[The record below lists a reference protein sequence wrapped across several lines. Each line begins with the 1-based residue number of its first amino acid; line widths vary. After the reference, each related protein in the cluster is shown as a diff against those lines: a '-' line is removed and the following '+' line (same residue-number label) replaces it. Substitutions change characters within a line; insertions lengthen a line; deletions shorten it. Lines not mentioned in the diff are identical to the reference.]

1 MSRLPSISAAIVAAL
16 SLAACTTRSPEALAE
31 HDPFEPSNRF
41 WFDATQKADK
51 YVAKPVAQAYVA
63 VVPEPARQGLHN
75 VLNTINQPVVFGN
88 EVLQGSPK
96 RAATTLGRFV
106 VNTTVGV
113 AGMVDVATKIGLPDD
128 DNDGGITFGK
138 WGLPEGPYLFLP
150 FLGPAPPRDLL
161 GRVADNYMQPITW
174 IKFPG
179 QHTLTYSILGANF
192 IDVRAANLDTLDQ
205 IERTSVDFYATTR
218 SLYRQHRAQQINGN
232 QAPTPQ
238 NLPNF

>member
-75 VLNTINQPVVFGN
+75 VLNNINQPVVFGN

-150 FLGPAPPRDLL
+150 LLGPAPPRDLL

-179 QHTLTYSILGANF
+179 RQTLTYSILGANF

-232 QAPTPQ
+232 QTPTPQ

>member
-1 MSRLPSISAAIVAAL
+1 MSRLPSIAAAILAAW

-31 HDPFEPSNRF
+31 HDPFEPTNRF

-63 VVPEPARQGLHN
+63 VVPQPAREGVHN
-75 VLNTINQPVVFGN
+75 VLTNFNQPVVFGN

-96 RAATTLGRFV
+96 RAAATLGRFL
-106 VNTTVGV
+106 VNSTVGIGG
-113 AGMVDVATKIGLPDD
+113 AIDVATRLGIPSDD
-128 DNDGGITFGK
+128 QDGGITFGK

-150 FLGPAPPRDLL
+150 LLGPAPPRDLL
-161 GRVADNYMQPITW
+161 GRVSDMALQPTTW
-174 IKFPG
+174 IKFQG
-179 QHTLTYSILGANF
+179 RHTLNYAVLGVGF
-192 IDVRAANLDTLDQ
+192 VDERAANLDTLDA

-218 SLYRQHRAQQINGN
+218 SLYRQHRNQQINGN
-232 QAPTPQ
+232 QPSTQ